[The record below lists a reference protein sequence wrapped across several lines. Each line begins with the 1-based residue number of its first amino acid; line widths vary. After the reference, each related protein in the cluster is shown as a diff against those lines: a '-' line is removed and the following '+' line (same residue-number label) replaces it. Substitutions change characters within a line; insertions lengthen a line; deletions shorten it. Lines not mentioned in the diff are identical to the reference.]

1 MKVVAVRPGQVA
13 KVEEI
18 GCELRDMQKFVG
30 GYIEAIYPFEDKV
43 ALVCN
48 EEGKLNGMH
57 PCRALRDETG
67 RIVDVIYGPF
77 FVCGLSEENFSSLD
91 EEQQKKYL
99 DMFLSPE
106 TFWGLVGGI

>member
-1 MKVVAVRPGQVA
+1 MISTNITKHSLCLNWQGLLYYYFCFTSETYKMKYGYIRDASEYKQFHVVNDERRIIMKVVAVRPGQVA

-48 EEGKLNGMH
+48 
-57 PCRALRDETG
+57 A
-67 RIVDVIYGPF
+67 
-77 FVCGLSEENFSSLD
+77 
-91 EEQQKKYL
+91 
-99 DMFLSPE
+99 
-106 TFWGLVGGI
+106 

>member
-1 MKVVAVRPGQVA
+1 MKVVAVRPGQYA
-13 KVEEI
+13 QIEELDE
-18 GCELRDMQKFVG
+18 GLESMQEFVG
-30 GYIEAIYPFEDKV
+30 GYIEAVYPFEDEV

-48 EEGKLNGMH
+48 EEGKLNGMK
-57 PCRALRDETG
+57 PCRALWNENGEVID
-67 RIVDVIYGPF
+67 IVFGPF
-77 FVCGLSEENFSSLD
+77 FICGLSEENFSSLD